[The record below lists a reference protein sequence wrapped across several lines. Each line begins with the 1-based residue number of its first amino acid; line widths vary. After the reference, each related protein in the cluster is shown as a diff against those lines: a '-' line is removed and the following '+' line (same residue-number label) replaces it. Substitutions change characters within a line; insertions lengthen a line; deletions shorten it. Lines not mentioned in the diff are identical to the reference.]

1 MMCINKSNSF
11 KSFRKE
17 QSESTSFQ
25 SQEKTI
31 FQFLFENIA
40 TSSMVSKATGIPQKN
55 ICRAKRNFEL
65 EGKLKEVRRGICNV
79 TGFKAYY
86 LSTNP
91 NVWEQ

>member
-1 MMCINKSNSF
+1 MSKESNSLNNSF
-11 KSFRKE
+11 KKG
-17 QSESTSFQ
+17 QSENTSFQ

-31 FQFLFENIA
+31 FKYLFENTA
-40 TSSMVSKATGIPQKN
+40 TASMLSEATGIKQKN
-55 ICRAKRNFEL
+55 ICREKRKL
-65 EGKLKEVRRGICNV
+65 EIDGKLKEVRRGICKV